1 MGRRLHDE
9 DEITIKLATPL
20 KENLKYRSWVEVDLG
35 HFAANWA
42 EMRRLV
48 GPNVKIMQ
56 VVKADA
62 YGHGAIEISNAALR
76 NGASALGVANADEGV
91 QLRVSGITAP
101 VLILSPATGSEID
114 QIIKYNL
121 TPSVSDLA
129 FAREFQKKAHK
140 AGILAPLHVEIDT
153 GMGRGGT
160 IQTEACQTIREISS
174 FPNLIME
181 GIFTHFSE
189 SEILSCYNDL
199 QWQAFR
205 ELLDKLETD
214 GHRIPIRHISNS
226 GAMLNYPDCRLD
238 MVRPGIISYGIY
250 PSPAASDKV
259 TLNPVMS
266 FKTRVV
272 LVKEFPEG
280 YGIGYGRTFIT
291 RRPTRI
297 ATIPVGYGDGIG
309 WPLSNQGEALIRGKR
324 IPIVG
329 RISMD
334 MCTLDI
340 SRLPECA
347 VGDEVVLMG
356 EQGSERITADEIAS
370 KVHSISY
377 EILCAL
383 GKRAPR
389 VFLQEGKTDRVEQS
403 LRRIFIPDEEKSI
416 DRIDSIIRH
425 CFQTRARNEEL
436 GDAIY
441 YEMFETL
448 FGKEDR
454 QLELRNDFRYR
465 IQVTEFAPE
474 QVLSAE
480 DREGKKGDSSRI
492 LLQKSGA
499 VPPFPLVYDYFKV
512 TTHVEYTKAIRNS
525 RFMIGC
531 ALDNEQLASFFEDKR
546 CEYRWL
552 LNRGEELLPER
563 DFRVNR
569 VRIDGEDIPLILSE
583 STERGYE
590 VWFSSEELKKKLNRQ
605 ARFEIEIETKQ
616 RKSNRLFSA
625 YIVYPTRGMEISFQ
639 YGGTGIKNVKDVGF
653 FAGKHPYPETTREEG
668 ESVTL
673 RLGNEAWIFPTS
685 GVTFFWDL

>member
-1 MGRRLHDE
+1 MGRGLHDE

-20 KENLKYRSWVEVDLG
+20 KENQKYRSWVEVDLG

-48 GPNVKIMQ
+48 GPDVKIMQ

-91 QLRVSGITAP
+91 QLRVSGITAS

-140 AGILAPLHVEIDT
+140 AGILAPLHIEIDT

-160 IQTEACQTIREISS
+160 IQTEACRTIREIAS
-174 FPNLIME
+174 FPNLSLE

-214 GHRIPIRHISNS
+214 GIRIPIRHISNS
-226 GAMLNYPDCRLD
+226 GAILNYPDCRLD
-238 MVRPGIISYGIY
+238 MVRPGIISYGVY

-309 WPLSNQGEALIRGKR
+309 WPLSNQGEALIRGER

-356 EQGSERITADEIAS
+356 EQGGERITADEIAA

-465 IQVTEFAPE
+465 IQVTEF
-474 QVLSAE
+474 
-480 DREGKKGDSSRI
+480 GGDTLRQG
-492 LLQKSGA
+492 L
-499 VPPFPLVYDYFKV
+499 PVYDYFKV

-552 LNRGEELLPER
+552 LNRGEDLLPER

-590 VWFSSEELKKKLNRQ
+590 VWFSSEELEKKLNRQ

-625 YIVYPTRGMEISFQ
+625 YIVYPTRGMEISFH
-639 YGGTGIKNVKDVGF
+639 YGETGIKNVKDVGF
-653 FAGKHPYPETTREEG
+653 FAGKHPYPETTRKEG

>member
-1 MGRRLHDE
+1 M
-9 DEITIKLATPL
+9 T
-20 KENLKYRSWVEVDLG
+20 NMKYRSWVEVDLG

-42 EMRRLV
+42 EMKRLV
-48 GPNVKIMQ
+48 GPDVKILQ

-62 YGHGAIEISNAALR
+62 YGHGAIEISNAALL

-129 FAREFQKKAHK
+129 FAREFQKNAHK
-140 AGILAPLHVEIDT
+140 AGIRAPLHIEVDT

-160 IQTEACQTIREISS
+160 IQAEACRTIREVSS
-174 FPNLIME
+174 FPNLSIE

-205 ELLDKLETD
+205 ELLDKLEA
-214 GHRIPIRHISNS
+214 GGIRIPIRHISNS
-226 GAMLNYPDCRLD
+226 GAILNYPACHLD
-238 MVRPGIISYGIY
+238 MVRPGLISYGIY
-250 PSPAASDKV
+250 PSLATSGKAA
-259 TLNPVMS
+259 LNPVMS

-297 ATIPVGYGDGIG
+297 ATIPVGYGDGLG

-324 IPIVG
+324 VPIAG

-340 SRLPECA
+340 SQLPECA
-347 VGDEVVLMG
+347 VDDEVVLMG
-356 EQGSERITADEIAS
+356 EQGGLRITADSIAA

-389 VFLQEGKTDRVEQS
+389 VFLQQGKTDRVEPS
-403 LRRIFIPDEEKSI
+403 LRRIFILDEEKSI
-416 DRIDSIIRH
+416 DRIDSIIRR

-465 IQVTEFAPE
+465 IQVTEFAP
-474 QVLSAE
+474 
-480 DREGKKGDSSRI
+480 DEGVSRGDTMRHH
-492 LLQKSGA
+492 
-499 VPPFPLVYDYFKV
+499 VPVRDYFKV
-512 TTHVEYTKAIRNS
+512 TTHVEYTKAIRNA

-531 ALDNEQLASFFEDKR
+531 ALDNEQLASFFEEKR

-552 LNRGEELLPER
+552 LNRGEDLVPER

-569 VRIDGEDIPLILSE
+569 VRIDGEDIPRILSE

-590 VWFSSEELKKKLNRQ
+590 VWCSSEGLKKKLNRQ

-625 YIVYPTRGMEISFQ
+625 YLVYPTRGMEISFH

-653 FAGKHPYPETTREEG
+653 FAGKHPYPETIREEG
-668 ESVTL
+668 KSVTL

-685 GVTFFWDL
+685 GVTFLWDL